1 MTIPKKRWIRL
12 LLCFALCL
20 SGCKIDFSRDT
31 DKPVDPEKPSVRPAP
46 IERFDRAACSEA
58 LARLA
63 ERCAK
68 SEARRAT
75 VELDGTLSELQADGV
90 EYDYLQRVRVA
101 VPSIGA
107 KPARDLDA
115 SEIEKLRS
123 VR

>member
-1 MTIPKKRWIRL
+1 MRLAPLAL
-12 LLCFALCL
+12 LLFVA
-20 SGCKIDFSRDT
+20 GCRIDFGGDT
-31 DKPVDPEKPSVRPAP
+31 TKPVDPVVVPVDKL
-46 IERFDRAACSEA
+46 DRAACSEA

-68 SEARRAT
+68 SEPRRAT
-75 VELDGTLSELQADGV
+75 VELDGTLNELKADGV

-115 SEIEKLRS
+115 SEIEKLRG